1 MLRTR
6 VIPALLVRNG
16 SLVKTTRFGSFIYV
30 GDPCNTVKIFNE
42 LEVDELFVL
51 DISNDRAVRGPDVK
65 LIKDLNDECFMPL
78 GYGGGVRSLEDA
90 QKVFATG
97 IEKVVVNTA
106 ATENASLIGKI
117 ASIYGNQAVIVSIDV
132 KRNIFGNYK
141 VYVNSGKK
149 KTTLDTVQWAR
160 NVVDMGAGEILLTSI
175 NQEGTWQGFDYEII
189 EKITEAVS
197 VPVIAQGGAG
207 SVEDILNLKEKTN
220 VSAVAIG
227 NLFVFQKKGM
237 GVLVNFPEALKQ
249 I

>member
-6 VIPALLVRNG
+6 IIPALLIRDG
-16 SLVKTTRFGSFIYV
+16 CLVKTVQFKRFVYV
-30 GDPCNTVKIFNE
+30 GDPCNTVRIFNE
-42 LEVDELFVL
+42 LEVDEILVL
-51 DISNDRAVRGPDVK
+51 DISPDRFARGPDIG
-65 LIKDLNDECFMPL
+65 LIEDLANECFMPL
-78 GYGGGVRSLEDA
+78 GYGGGIRSLEDA
-90 QKVFATG
+90 QKVFSKG
-97 IEKVVVNTA
+97 VEKVVINTGA
-106 ATENASLIGKI
+106 VKNPDLISKI
-117 ASIYGNQAVIVSIDV
+117 ASIYGSQALIVSIDV
-132 KRNIFGNYK
+132 KRNIFGNHK

-237 GVLVNFPEALKQ
+237 GVLVNFPAALKQ